1 MWNWTRGIIC
11 YEALGFL
18 AVGQYSQLYEEEKK
32 GSAQVRMHT
41 LNQGPLLFSH
51 LGRLP
56 SYLHVHIKF
65 NVMVRHEYL

>member
-32 GSAQVRMHT
+32 A
-41 LNQGPLLFSH
+41 
-51 LGRLP
+51 RLRCGC
-56 SYLHVHIKF
+56 I
-65 NVMVRHEYL
+65 R